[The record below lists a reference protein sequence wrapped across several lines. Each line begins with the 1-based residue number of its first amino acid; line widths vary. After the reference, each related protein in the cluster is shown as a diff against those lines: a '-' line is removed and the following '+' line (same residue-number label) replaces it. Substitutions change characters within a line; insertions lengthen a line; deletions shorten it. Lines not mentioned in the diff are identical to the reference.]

1 MNQEENQILSENQN
15 PPKLLMKDIENNL
28 HFKIEG
34 DLLIS
39 TIEKLENETINLK
52 SYLSKNNSTPL
63 NVSFDFSN
71 IKIIDSAGA
80 LFLKNLVDFFKAQN
94 IKTNI
99 SNYGSISS
107 EKLIK
112 EIETFN
118 LIEESHKPENIS
130 FKNRIKN
137 FLVDIGKEI
146 SGSLNFIGATVFAFL
161 DAIKNPGQIRWL
173 PVFSVAETA
182 GINAIP
188 IIMVLTFFIGAV
200 ISFMGVQ
207 ILSKFGASVFT
218 IDLLGISILRE
229 FAVLIT
235 SVLIAGRSASAFAA
249 QIGSMKMNQEIDAM
263 SIIGID
269 TMKMLVL
276 PRVLALLIML
286 PILTFFA
293 IIAGLVGGGLVC
305 LFSIDMSLGMF
316 LSRLQTI
323 DDTNFWTGMAKAPI
337 FAIIIAIIGCRHGL
351 MVGNDVISLGKN
363 TTSAVVQ
370 SIFMVIIVDAI
381 FAIIYYEIG
390 I

>member
-52 SYLSKNNSTPL
+52 SYLSKNNSKPL
-63 NVSFDFSN
+63 SVSFDFSN
-71 IKIIDSAGA
+71 IQIIDSAGA

-137 FLVDIGKEI
+137 FLIDIGKEI